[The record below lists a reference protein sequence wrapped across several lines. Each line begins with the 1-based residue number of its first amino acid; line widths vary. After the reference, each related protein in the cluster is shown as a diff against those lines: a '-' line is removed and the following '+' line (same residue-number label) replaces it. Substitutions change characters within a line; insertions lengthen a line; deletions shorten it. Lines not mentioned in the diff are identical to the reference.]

1 MSLVKSFIGKT
12 VMSALPKNLLKS
24 NILFA
29 IEVSPETDQ
38 SKALEALK
46 RHIRQ
51 NLGGDLLVIVVKQ

>member
-51 NLGGDLLVIVVKQ
+51 NPGGDLLVIVIKQ